1 MPKASDH
8 LATGLRKMLYIGD
21 SGTGKTTSLISLVK
35 AGYILRIFDFDNLL
49 DPLLILCRRECP
61 EQLDNIEF
69 MSFRDKMK
77 MTEQGPIVEGM
88 PKGIYQ
94 LPKSP
99 VQMGGRHQPVNR
111 VDLQARSCGGQPYD
125 PVAGCLLLGQGYARH
140 QRPSRGIQLKGSS
153 GNRGV
158 DGRQV
163 FYTAQQGLMNTVA
176 HLTGADFNT
185 NLIVIAHVK
194 YLEQDGQTKGFP
206 ISIGTAIAPEIPT
219 YFPLISLATKKGE
232 TRIIRTRST
241 NMIDLKDPKA
251 FDPAYASEMPM
262 DRGLAEIFK

>member
-1 MPKASDH
+1 
-8 LATGLRKMLYIGD
+8 
-21 SGTGKTTSLISLVK
+21 
-35 AGYILRIFDFDNLL
+35 
-49 DPLLILCRRECP
+49 
-61 EQLDNIEF
+61 
-69 MSFRDKMK
+69 
-77 MTEQGPIVEGM
+77 
-88 PKGIYQ
+88 
-94 LPKSP
+94 
-99 VQMGGRHQPVNR
+99 MGGRHQPSTEWTSKHIAV
-111 VDLQARSCGGQPYD
+111 VDSLTTLSRAAYFWGKGM
-125 PVAGCLLLGQGYARH
+125 QGTSGL
-140 QRPSRGIQLKGSS
+140 PEGIQA
-153 GNRGV
+153 NRGV

-251 FDPAYASEMPM
+251 FDPAYASELPM